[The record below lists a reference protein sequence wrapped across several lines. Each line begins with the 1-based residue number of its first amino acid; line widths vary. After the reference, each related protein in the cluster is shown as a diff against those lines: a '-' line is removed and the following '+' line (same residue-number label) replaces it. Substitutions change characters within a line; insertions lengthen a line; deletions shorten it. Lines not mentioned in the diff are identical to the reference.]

1 MIPRLKITNDNRF
14 VLNSFDMIYLILSY
28 VDFFLEYI
36 FFYTS
41 MFSDED
47 VSREFGNNNTESRGI
62 YGLLNIFPP
71 YFLNLIQDFYH
82 LKE

>member
-1 MIPRLKITNDNRF
+1 
-14 VLNSFDMIYLILSY
+14 
-28 VDFFLEYI
+28 
-36 FFYTS
+36 

-82 LKE
+82 LKEEKKRIPWPEYIRNEKEKLNKRSKLASATDISVGKQFQI

>member
-1 MIPRLKITNDNRF
+1 M
-14 VLNSFDMIYLILSY
+14 SG
-28 VDFFLEYI
+28 LEYI

-41 MFSDED
+41 MYSDED

-71 YFLNLIQDFYH
+71 YFSNLIQDFYH